1 MNLAIALG
9 NYQKDTVILH
19 IALHFVLPLLV
30 AAIFARNQIIKIY
43 LLMMAT
49 MVVDIDHL
57 LADPI
62 YDPDRCS
69 IGFHPL
75 HSYVAIG
82 IYAGALWFRSLRMIA
97 TGLLIHMF
105 LDGTDC
111 LRMAFWS

>member
-1 MNLAIALG
+1 MNLAIALN

-75 HSYVAIG
+75 HTSIPILIYCAMCFIKQTRWLGIG
-82 IYAGALWFRSLRMIA
+82 LI
-97 TGLLIHMF
+97 IHMF
-105 LDGTDC
+105 LDATNC
-111 LRMAFWS
+111 I